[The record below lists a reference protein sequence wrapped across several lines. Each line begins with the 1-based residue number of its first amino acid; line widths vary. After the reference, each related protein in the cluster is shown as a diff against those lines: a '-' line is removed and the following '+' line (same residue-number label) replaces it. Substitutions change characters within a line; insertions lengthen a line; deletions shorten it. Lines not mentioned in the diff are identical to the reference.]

1 MWLEEATAQQASE
14 LYGRAIHGNGWK
26 TNAGYQDALFC
37 EVRPSSASCNGATFV
52 MGNHFGF
59 LNDYLQNFETK
70 SILSGIDDYDIYGSS
85 WLFARSLTDT
95 YAAGSEA
102 AFLQSGVKK
111 YERTGVGNGGS
122 VQGETWQERLS
133 QFPL

>member
-70 SILSGIDDYDIYGSS
+70 SILSGIDDYDLYGSS
-85 WLFARSLTDT
+85 SLSSIKGGG
-95 YAAGSEA
+95 AMLLRINASGNAGSQLLDLHD
-102 AFLQSGVKK
+102 FSG
-111 YERTGVGNGGS
+111 
-122 VQGETWQERLS
+122 Q
-133 QFPL
+133 PLDPTSNIGIAVLRIQ